1 MVYKK
6 RTKERT
12 MFYGAKAE
20 TFNFAAQLRENMTE
34 AELILWDRLRQNK
47 FHGFRFKSQHP
58 IKTFIADFYC
68 HKAKLVIE
76 IDGGVHNIMENKEYD
91 LNRSY
96 EFEHLGLKV
105 IRFSN
110 TEVLNN
116 IENVMCQISNHL
128 PL

>member
-1 MVYKK
+1 
-6 RTKERT
+6 

-34 AELILWDRLRQNK
+34 AELILWDRLRENK